1 MTGVPEIEG
10 FVFRQQ
16 LTQSARCPLWRAEQT
31 ALERD
36 VLVAVFEPEAMAN
49 PALGNALFAVA
60 RTMAQAK
67 TALLPDV
74 IDIIRTETQAYVILE
89 DAHAQNV
96 VQLLDGRRLTPAQAL
111 RLASRLAEGFVGLHA
126 AHLVY
131 GGLRP
136 RSLYL
141 VDGMEPLLPDFSP
154 MRFEAG
160 YGENPP
166 VEPTGSAP
174 YVAPEQYLEPAAV
187 DTRADMFA
195 LGMTLYA
202 LTTGQVPFGA
212 LPPEEI
218 LQAKLTSAVPSPCD
232 LVPNFPPA
240 LAGVLARLAQRDPQH
255 RYTDWDEVL
264 FDLHQAGE
272 GIAPSGRN
280 PSDSVIAPP
289 DPAARARAERTIRL
303 SVADLRRMRHER
315 AFRERFSWL
324 RLLGCLLVLSLFFTL
339 LAGGLFWLFREL
351 FLP

>member
-10 FVFRQQ
+10 FVFRQR
-16 LTQSARCPLWRAEQT
+16 LTQSARCALWRAEQT

-36 VLVAVFEPEAMAN
+36 VLVAVVDETEGAQAE
-49 PALGNALFAVA
+49 ALFVVA
-60 RTMAQAK
+60 RTMAQVR
-67 TALLPDV
+67 TPLLPDV
-74 IDIIRTETQAYVILE
+74 IDIIRTAAQAYVILE

-96 VQLLDGRRLTPAQAL
+96 VQLLDGRRLEPEQA
-111 RLASRLAEGFVGLHA
+111 RVLASRLAEGFAGLHA

-141 VDGMEPLLPDFSP
+141 VDGTEPLLPDFSP

-166 VEPTGSAP
+166 EEPTGSAP
-174 YVAPEQYLEPAAV
+174 YVAPEQYLAPEAT

-202 LTTGQVPFGA
+202 LVTGQVPFGA

-218 LQAKLTSAVPSPCD
+218 LQAKLTAAVPSPCD

-240 LAGVLARLAQRDPQH
+240 LAGVLMRLAQRDPQH
-255 RYTDWDEVL
+255 RYADWDEVL

-272 GIAPSGRN
+272 GIAPAAGD
-280 PSDSVIAPP
+280 PEGSVIALP
-289 DPAARARAERTIRL
+289 DPTARARAERTIRL
-303 SVADLRRMRHER
+303 SVSDLRRLRRER
-315 AFRERFSWL
+315 DAAMRFSWW
-324 RLLGCLLVLSLFFTL
+324 RFAGCLTGVLLFLSLIAGALWWL
-339 LAGGLFWLFREL
+339 LKD

>member
-10 FVFRQQ
+10 FVFRQR
-16 LTQSARCPLWRAEQT
+16 LTQSARCSLWRAEQT

-36 VLVAVFEPEAMAN
+36 VLVAVFGAEALGDER
-49 PALGNALFAVA
+49 LGNALFAVA
-60 RTMAQAK
+60 RTLAQAR
-67 TALLPDV
+67 TTLLPDV
-74 IDIIRTETQAYVILE
+74 IDIIRTEGQAYVILE

-96 VQLLDGRRLTPAQAL
+96 VQLLDGRRLEPAQAI
-111 RLASRLAEGFVGLHA
+111 RLASRLAEGFAGLRA

-136 RSLYL
+136 RSLWL
-141 VDGMEPLLPDFSP
+141 VDGTEPLLPDFSP

-166 VEPTGSAP
+166 GEPTGSAP
-174 YVAPEQYLEPAAV
+174 YVAPEQYLEPAAT

-212 LPPEEI
+212 LAPEEI
-218 LQAKLTSAVPSPCD
+218 LRAKLTSAVPSPCD

-240 LAGVLARLAQRDPQH
+240 LAAVLTRLAQRDPQH
-255 RYTDWDEVL
+255 RYADWDEVL

-272 GIAPSGRN
+272 GIVPTGPDPAGSA
-280 PSDSVIAPP
+280 IAPP

-303 SVADLRRMRHER
+303 SVADLRRMRRER
-315 AFRERFSWL
+315 AFRPRFSWL
-324 RLLGCLLVLSLFFTL
+324 RLAGCLTGLTL
-339 LAGGLFWLFREL
+339 LLLTLAGGLFWALRGVL
-351 FLP
+351 LP

>member
-10 FVFRQQ
+10 FVFRQR
-16 LTQSARCPLWRAEQT
+16 LTQSARCALWRAEQV

-36 VLVAVFEPEAMAN
+36 VLVAVFNREAHT
-49 PALGNALFAVA
+49 PADVRACFAVA

-67 TALLPDV
+67 TPLLPDV
-74 IDIIRTETQAYVILE
+74 IDIIRTAGQAYVILE
-89 DAHAQNV
+89 DAHAQGV
-96 VQLLDGRRLTPAQAL
+96 LQLLDGRRLGAEQA
-111 RLASRLAEGFVGLHA
+111 RMLAARLAEGFAGLHA

-141 VDGMEPLLPDFSP
+141 VDGTEPLLPDFSP

-160 YGENPP
+160 YGEAPP
-166 VEPTGSAP
+166 EEATGSAP
-174 YVAPEQYLEPAAV
+174 YVAPEQYLEPGAV

-218 LQAKLTSAVPSPCD
+218 LEAKLRMTVPSPCD

-240 LAGVLARLAQRDPQH
+240 LAGVLVRLTQRDPQH
-255 RYTDWDEVL
+255 RYADWDELL

-272 GIAPSGRN
+272 GIVPAVGDPAG
-280 PSDSVIAPP
+280 SVIAPP

-303 SVADLRRMRHER
+303 SVSDLRRLRRER
-315 AFRERFSWL
+315 DAAARFSWW
-324 RLLGCLLVLSLFFTL
+324 RFAGCLTGGLLVLSLIAGALWWL
-339 LAGGLFWLFREL
+339 LRD